1 MMDWGDW
8 STAGWILMSIGMLL
22 FWALA
27 IFGIVSLVR
36 AASDDRRVEHRQ
48 NGHEPTPV
56 EALDRSLAEGKID
69 VEDYKERRK
78 VLTGST

>member
-8 STAGWILMSIGMLL
+8 SAAGWILMSVGMLL

-27 IFGIVSLVR
+27 IFGIVWLVR
-36 AASDDRRVEHRQ
+36 AASDDRGVQHRQ
-48 NGHEPTPV
+48 NGHEPTPI